1 MGLGVGATTWQVTAE
16 DTIFAFCGPPQDR
29 DTAVKWSR
37 AILPAWRAVRA
48 FAKGEVQMKH
58 VIKALLLGA
67 WALWS
72 AVAVAAVD
80 ANTANAA
87 DLDSVKGIGPGT
99 SNRIMEARKAGPFKD
114 WNDFVDRVR
123 GIGPGNAAKLSDN
136 GLTVNGQTFK
146 ATVAK
151 APDKPTSASKNTP
164 EPNKKP

>member
-1 MGLGVGATTWQVTAE
+1 
-16 DTIFAFCGPPQDR
+16 
-29 DTAVKWSR
+29 
-37 AILPAWRAVRA
+37 
-48 FAKGEVQMKH
+48 MKH
-58 VIKALLLGA
+58 VIKALLFGA
-67 WALWS
+67 WGLWS
-72 AVAVAAVD
+72 AVAMAAVD

-99 SNRIMEARKAGPFKD
+99 SNRIMEARKAAPFKD

-151 APDKPTSASKNTP
+151 AQDKPASATKNTV
-164 EPNKKP
+164 EPTKKP